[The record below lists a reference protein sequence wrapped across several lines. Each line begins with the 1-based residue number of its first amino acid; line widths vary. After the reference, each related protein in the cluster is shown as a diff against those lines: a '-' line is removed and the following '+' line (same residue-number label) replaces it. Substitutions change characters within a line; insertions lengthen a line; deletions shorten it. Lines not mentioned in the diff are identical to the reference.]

1 MVHRSPGRVP
11 RGDQESEGEEILVY
25 RMGYAKRCGYDA
37 VGVLESTKTTK
48 GTRDSIFVPPP
59 SGHYPSPL
67 PTVGTSLGSRDT
79 FEGRP
84 NTETRRGAAAEEKA
98 GTVTA
103 DEAPNII
110 RV

>member
-1 MVHRSPGRVP
+1 
-11 RGDQESEGEEILVY
+11 
-25 RMGYAKRCGYDA
+25 MGYAKRCGYD
-37 VGVLESTKTTK
+37 VVDVLESIKTN

-59 SGHYPSPL
+59 SEHYPSPL
-67 PTVGTSLGSRDT
+67 PTVGTSLGSHNT

-84 NTETRRGAAAEEKA
+84 NTETRRGAAAEEKT

-110 RV
+110 RVWTVDDPVVLM